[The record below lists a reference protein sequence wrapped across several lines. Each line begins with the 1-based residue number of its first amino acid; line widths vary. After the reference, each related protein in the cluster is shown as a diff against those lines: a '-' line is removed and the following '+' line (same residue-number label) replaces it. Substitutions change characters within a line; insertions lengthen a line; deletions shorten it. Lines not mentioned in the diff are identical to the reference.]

1 MEIKEIDMIIM
12 QLLVKILPQKKDVE
26 ILRNGENQII
36 ILNVFL
42 ISLVVVKMNPDINA
56 NVEIGLIRNAQPTR
70 EVEEEMKEKE
80 MMDIVEIMITKQTKI
95 VEMTGNSEEREV
107 LMKIMITNWMSMKR
121 KNTKRLELEI
131 V

>member
-1 MEIKEIDMIIM
+1 
-12 QLLVKILPQKKDVE
+12 
-26 ILRNGENQII
+26 
-36 ILNVFL
+36 
-42 ISLVVVKMNPDINA
+42 MNPDINA